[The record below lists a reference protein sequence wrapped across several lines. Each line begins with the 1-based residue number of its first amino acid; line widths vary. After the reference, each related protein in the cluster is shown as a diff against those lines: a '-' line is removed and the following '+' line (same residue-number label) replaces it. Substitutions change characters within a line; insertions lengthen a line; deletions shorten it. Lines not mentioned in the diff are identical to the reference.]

1 MPSPKRYNL
10 QTRRKILPGVQPG
23 VARSEH
29 EEQCE
34 LVRWFRSTY
43 LNVRIC
49 AIPNGGVRGKIAGGR
64 LKNEGV
70 SAGVPDLF
78 IPAWSLWIEM
88 KRADGGTPSPVQKD
102 WISYLQTIRNTVIVG
117 QGFENAR
124 EKICA
129 FVQNN
134 ALHLSSTALD

>member
-1 MPSPKRYNL
+1 M
-10 QTRRKILPGVQPG
+10 
-23 VARSEH
+23 ARSEH
-29 EEQCE
+29 DEQCE

-43 LNVRIC
+43 RGVRIF

-78 IPAWSLWIEM
+78 IPAWGLWIEM
-88 KRADGGTPSPVQKD
+88 KRANGGTLSPAQKD
-102 WISYLQTIRNTVIVG
+102 WISYLQTIRNTVIIG

-124 EKICA
+124 EKIYT

-134 ALHLSSTALD
+134 ALHVSSTSLE